1 MSDAAD
7 AKAMAWQRPEPS
19 GDDTVPQ
26 AGSPHGPAASTAPG
40 PARPPHGRASRF
52 GLRVEIPHWLY
63 LSIAVGSFLSL
74 LAVWAV
80 LSYGGFVSPLFL
92 PTAGMVAD
100 RFVALWNDGVLASD
114 LWISN
119 FRILAGFFA
128 ATLVAIPLGMLAG
141 NLRVVEA
148 ALEPVL
154 GFARYMPVPAFIP
167 LLMLYTGI
175 GETPKILVIFIGTV
189 VQEVVMI
196 ADVTKSTNAGWI
208 RAALAMG
215 ATRRE
220 VFTRVIWPASLPG
233 IVDVARINLGFAWT
247 YLVVAELVAA
257 NEGLGYRILKSQRFL
272 QTDTIFLY
280 LFLIGLLGLTCDMVF
295 KRFERWAFV
304 WAEERVHG

>member
-1 MSDAAD
+1 MSEA
-7 AKAMAWQRPEPS
+7 AKAEALRRQTGEPRARAAAEPRRP
-19 GDDTVPQ
+19 
-26 AGSPHGPAASTAPG
+26 
-40 PARPPHGRASRF
+40 SRL
-52 GLRVEIPHWLY
+52 GLRAAIPRSLY
-63 LSIAVGSFLSL
+63 VAIATGSFAAIVGCWALLSI
-74 LAVWAV
+74 
-80 LSYGGFVSPLFL
+80 GGFVSPLFL
-92 PTAGMVAD
+92 PTPGMVAA
-100 RFVALWNDGVLASD
+100 RLASLLGEGVLGAD

-119 FRILAGFFA
+119 VRVLAGFAA

-154 GFARYMPVPAFIP
+154 GFARYLPVPAFIP

-175 GETPKILVIFIGTV
+175 GEAPKILVIFVGTV

-196 ADVTKSTNAGWI
+196 ADVTKATPSGWI

-215 ATRRE
+215 ASPVE

-280 LFLIGLLGLTCDMVF
+280 LFVIGALGIACDMLF

-304 WAEERVHG
+304 WAEQKVHA

>member
-7 AKAMAWQRPEPS
+7 AEAIRWRAGEP
-19 GDDTVPQ
+19 
-26 AGSPHGPAASTAPG
+26 AGVSAGEGPAALSPIQRS
-40 PARPPHGRASRF
+40 PRL
-52 GLRVEIPHWLY
+52 GLRVAIPHWLY
-63 LSIAVGSFLSL
+63 LLIATGSFAGL
-74 LAVWAV
+74 LGLWLL
-80 LSYGGFVSPLFL
+80 LSYGGFVSALFL
-92 PTAGMVAD
+92 PTAGMVAE
-100 RFVALWNDGVLASD
+100 RFVALATDGVLAQD

-128 ATLVAIPLGMLAG
+128 ATAVAIPLGMLAG

-196 ADVTKSTNAGWI
+196 ADVTKSTPAGLI

-215 ATRRE
+215 ASPGE
-220 VFTRVIWPASLPG
+220 VFTKVIWPASLPG
-233 IVDVARINLGFAWT
+233 IVDMARINLGFAWT

-280 LFLIGLLGLTCDMVF
+280 LFLIGVLGLACDMLF
-295 KRFERWAFV
+295 KLFERRAFR
-304 WAEERVHG
+304 WAEEKVHG

>member
-1 MSDAAD
+1 MSEAAE
-7 AKAMAWQRPEPS
+7 AEALPRPAGEPRAR
-19 GDDTVPQ
+19 T
-26 AGSPHGPAASTAPG
+26 AAEP
-40 PARPPHGRASRF
+40 RRASRL
-52 GLRVEIPHWLY
+52 GLRVAIPRPLY
-63 LSIAVGSFLSL
+63 VAIATGSFAAIVGGWALLSI
-74 LAVWAV
+74 
-80 LSYGGFVSPLFL
+80 GGFVSPLFL
-92 PTAGMVAD
+92 PTPGMVAA
-100 RFVALWNDGVLASD
+100 RLASLLGEGVLGAD

-119 FRILAGFFA
+119 VRVLAGFAA

-154 GFARYMPVPAFIP
+154 GFARYLPVPAFIP

-175 GETPKILVIFIGTV
+175 GETPKILVIFVGTV

-196 ADVTKSTNAGWI
+196 ADVTKATPSGWI

-215 ATRRE
+215 ASPAE

-247 YLVVAELVAA
+247 YLVVAELGAA

-280 LFLIGLLGLTCDMVF
+280 LFLIGALGIACDMAF

-304 WAEERVHG
+304 WAEQKVHA

>member
-1 MSDAAD
+1 MAEAAD
-7 AKAMAWQRPEPS
+7 TELLSR
-19 GDDTVPQ
+19 Q
-26 AGSPHGPAASTAPG
+26 AGGRGPVAPRE
-40 PARPPHGRASRF
+40 RPRRPRWI
-52 GLRVEIPHWLY
+52 GLRVEIPAWLY
-63 LSIAVGSFLSL
+63 VGAAAASFSAIVAAWLLLST
-74 LAVWAV
+74 
-80 LSYGGFVSPLFL
+80 GGAVSPLFL
-92 PTAGMVAD
+92 PSPALVAD
-100 RFVALWNDGVLASD
+100 RFVALVGDGVLAGD

-119 FRILAGFFA
+119 ARILAGFLA
-128 ATLVAIPLGMLAG
+128 ATAVAIPLGMLAG
-141 NLRVVEA
+141 NLRIVEA

-175 GETPKILVIFIGTV
+175 GETPKVLVIFVGTV

-196 ADVTKSTNAGWI
+196 ADVTKSTPSGLI

-215 ATRRE
+215 ASPRE
-220 VFTRVIWPASLPG
+220 IFLRVIWPASLPG

-280 LFLIGLLGLTCDMVF
+280 LFVIGALGLACDMLF
-295 KRFERWAFV
+295 KLFQRRAFR
-304 WAEERVHG
+304 WAEEKVHG